1 MRKVTPVLLLSL
13 LLAACSTSQPSPQ
26 QDGPSARTAPNTRP
40 ATLILPDGTRQQVT
54 GFEQDGYL
62 MLEDDIILADL
73 SSVTPQGTY
82 VVDTRYRWTGRT
94 IPYTFAANVPQAIRD
109 RVAAA
114 ASTIRSTTNVV
125 VTPRTSTP
133 QRNYVEITYNTGT
146 SCASSLG
153 MVGGK
158 QTITLADRCTTGTI
172 IHEFG
177 HAMGLFHEQTRP
189 DRDKHVQIVWA
200 NIPADWQ
207 SQYQI
212 RSGSAGYG
220 AYDFD
225 SIMHYPAFFDGKIAI
240 QPLSS
245 SVDLNRMGQRNGFST
260 TDRSTVN
267 AMYPR

>member
-1 MRKVTPVLLLSL
+1 MRVASSLIALSVI
-13 LLAACSTSQPSPQ
+13 LAACSPSPTP
-26 QDGPSARTAPNTRP
+26 DARVTPEKAP
-40 ATLILPDGTRQQVT
+40 ATLIMPDGTEQQVM
-54 GFEQDGYL
+54 GFKQDGYL

-73 SSVTPQGTY
+73 SSARVGEQGTY

-114 ASTIRSTTNVV
+114 ASAIRSTTNVV
-125 VTPRTSTP
+125 VTPRTSTT

-158 QTITLADRCTTGTI
+158 QTITLADRCTTGSI

-189 DRDKHVQIVWA
+189 DRDKSVTIIWA

-240 QPLSS
+240 QPIDPSI
-245 SVDLNRMGQRNGFST
+245 DLNRMGQRNGFST
-260 TDRSTVN
+260 TDKSTIN

>member
-1 MRKVTPVLLLSL
+1 MRVASSLIVLSVI
-13 LLAACSTSQPSPQ
+13 LAACSPSPTP
-26 QDGPSARTAPNTRP
+26 DARVTPEKAP
-40 ATLILPDGTRQQVT
+40 ATLIMPDGTEQQVM
-54 GFEQDGYL
+54 GFKQDGYL
-62 MLEDDIILADL
+62 MLEDDIILASL
-73 SSVTPQGTY
+73 TEKPLGKEGTY

-125 VTPRTSTP
+125 VTPRTSTT

-158 QTITLADRCTTGTI
+158 QTITLADRCTTGSI

-189 DRDKHVQIVWA
+189 DRDKSVTIIWA

-240 QPLSS
+240 QPIDPSI
-245 SVDLNRMGQRNGFST
+245 DLNRMGQRNGFST
-260 TDRSTVN
+260 TDKSTIN